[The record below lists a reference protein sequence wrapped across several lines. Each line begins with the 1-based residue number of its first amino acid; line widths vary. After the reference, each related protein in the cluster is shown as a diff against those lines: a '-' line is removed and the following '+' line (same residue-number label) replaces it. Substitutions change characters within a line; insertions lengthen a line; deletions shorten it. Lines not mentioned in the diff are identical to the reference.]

1 MVKISIDTKLKFR
14 LIILLT
20 AVSFIAVGVG
30 MFFLSKTANTVKRSK
45 IKVTE
50 INRDIAL
57 LDKII
62 EDRKQYS
69 GDIRKVEYS
78 FPASYDEVS
87 FFTQQIE
94 RLALGNGLTLAIS
107 IDQNKKEEKEQYDS
121 ILYSM
126 RINGSY
132 SAVAEFMTQIAKLPY
147 HTSVDTLKIN
157 TEGGSLVASVKFRLF
172 VEK

>member
-1 MVKISIDTKLKFR
+1 MVKISIDSKLKFR

-30 MFFLSKTANTVKRSK
+30 MLILSKTANTVKRSK
-45 IKVTE
+45 VKVTE

-69 GDIRKVEYS
+69 GDIRKVKYS

-87 FFTQQIE
+87 FFTQQLE
-94 RLALGNGLTLAIS
+94 RLAQGNGLTILIS
-107 IDQNKKEEKEQYDS
+107 IEQNKKEEKERYDS
-121 ILYSM
+121 IMYSM
-126 RINGSY
+126 KINGSY
-132 SAVAEFMTQIAKLPY
+132 SAVSEFMTQIAKLPY
-147 HTSVDTLKIN
+147 HTSVDLVKMN
-157 TEGGSLVASVKFRLF
+157 TDSSGLVTNIKFRLF